1 MGLAMENQGEQS
13 ILKMLAK
20 WLSNALVASL
30 FLTLMIIFVILVS
43 GFLKSDWVGTWKPIL
58 DPQLIVSIWVAELPL
73 AYFVKY
79 ILGERVD
86 RPVLEILDLLDE
98 RTGQFGYDPTY
109 YGITV
114 WNKGATIAE
123 DCDLSIDISGLQE
136 LSIAWQP
143 TRNQPVDIRPD
154 RKQKT
159 EILRA
164 VPLESILEVPNERDW
179 NAPRKFPYA
188 NYRGR
193 VCVGAKNCKPA
204 KREFEAK
211 FDKDHNRIDIRL
223 M

>member
-164 VPLESILEVPNERDW
+164 VPLESISRYQMKEIGTLQENSHMRIIGVEYVSVLRTANQQNVNSRPNSTKITIE
-179 NAPRKFPYA
+179 
-188 NYRGR
+188 
-193 VCVGAKNCKPA
+193 
-204 KREFEAK
+204 
-211 FDKDHNRIDIRL
+211 
-223 M
+223 